1 MKHKQGK
8 VFRQS
13 ISNRL
18 VHWLTAISI
27 FSLIIS
33 GFGQMP
39 MYKRYNIVKLPNAE
53 WLGDYSITL
62 VMHYLGS
69 IALIFIIFYH
79 MFVHLFMKEFDIIPK
94 RGDIK
99 DSLKNLKAALSKGEA
114 QPSGKYH
121 TKQRLAYAA
130 FGVAILA
137 LIISGLVKIAKNIS
151 LIALSKPI
159 IFWATW
165 IHNIATMALI
175 LLIIAH
181 LSAFMIKA
189 NRKLIPGMLTGYV
202 DEKYAKHKHT
212 LWYQK
217 ITHPKTPHHVKAPG
231 DSPPA
236 R

>member
-1 MKHKQGK
+1 MKNKQGK

-18 VHWLTAISI
+18 VHWLTVISI

-62 VMHYLGS
+62 VMHYLGA

-79 MFVHLFMKEFDIIPK
+79 MFVHLLMKEFDIIPK

-99 DSLKNLKAALSKGEA
+99 ESLKNVKASLSKGES
-114 QPSGKYH
+114 QPSEKYL

-137 LIISGLVKIAKNIS
+137 LIISGLIKIAKNIS
-151 LIALSKPI
+151 LITLSEQI
-159 IFWATW
+159 IFWATM
-165 IHNIATMALI
+165 IHNIATMMLI
-175 LLIIAH
+175 FLIIAH
-181 LSAFMIKA
+181 LSAFLIKA
-189 NRKLIPGMLTGYV
+189 NRKLIPGMLTGYI
-202 DEKYAKHKHT
+202 DEEYAQHKHS
-212 LWYQK
+212 LWYKK
-217 ITHPKTPHHVKAPG
+217 ITQPKTPQHVKAPG